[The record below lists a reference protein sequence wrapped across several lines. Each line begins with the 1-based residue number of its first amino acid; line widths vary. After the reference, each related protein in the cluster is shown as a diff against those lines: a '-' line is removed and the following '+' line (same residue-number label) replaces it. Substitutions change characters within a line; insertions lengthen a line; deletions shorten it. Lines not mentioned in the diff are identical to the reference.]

1 MPLTVHE
8 TAVFVELETVAEN
21 GSVSPSNTLPEAGV
35 TVTEIAGGGGGGG
48 AGLLPLAPP
57 PQAARATHGARVVSI
72 QSARRGIAA
81 RRMERL
87 WCDRVCERDCTVF
100 AIADEWPAK
109 TRRRAMTR
117 AKRAKILCVF

>member
-1 MPLTVHE
+1 MTVHE

-48 AGLLPLAPP
+48 VVLLPLAPP
-57 PQAARATHGARVVSI
+57 PQAERATLRAKEVSI
-72 QSARRGIAA
+72 QSARSVIAV
-81 RRMERL
+81 RRMEKI
-87 WCDRVCERDCTVF
+87 WSDRVCERDCIVF

-109 TRRRAMTR
+109 TRRRAMTG
-117 AKRAKILCVF
+117 AERAKILCEF